1 MSKKFKNFCLY
12 AFYAVVILAALFS
25 LFAPTIEGFPV
36 PPQAAVVASYGNGD
50 TASLDEV
57 FDADPYSPP
66 GIVAGTTEPAELSG
80 WEWFVALIRDFFN
93 SIAEWFANIFS
104 SGSAQVAAEEVAADL
119 AL

>member
-36 PPQAAVVASYGNGD
+36 PPQEAVVGGYRIDN

-57 FDADPYSPP
+57 LEEANPYLPP
-66 GIVAGTTEPAELSG
+66 GEVAGTTEPAGLSL
-80 WEWFVALIRDFFN
+80 WEQLMANIRYIINYIIKAITD
-93 SIAEWFANIFS
+93 IFS
-104 SGSAQVAAEEVAADL
+104 SGEGEEVAADL

>member
-36 PPQAAVVASYGNGD
+36 PPQEAVVGTYRINK
-50 TASLDEV
+50 TTSLDEV
-57 FDADPYSPP
+57 LEADPYPPP
-66 GIVAGTTEPAELSG
+66 GIVADTAEPAGLSL
-80 WEWFVALIRDFFN
+80 WEQLMAY
-93 SIAEWFANIFS
+93 IADAFAYIMKFFANIFS
-104 SGSAQVAAEEVAADL
+104 SGSEQVAAEEVL